1 MSTAPT
7 RLADVPFDDLYV
19 PISPSGPFLIRN
31 LGGAFRSGAQQAP
44 VTPVPDALMPDAAA
58 LRDLL
63 LRTWQGPDHPTEF
76 NLSHN
81 GGVYRAALIPFD
93 MRGGRAGEVTSWCLR
108 RLSTSPMSL
117 GDMGLPRS
125 VSDQLRA
132 FGKER
137 GLILI
142 SGSFGSGK
150 TTTASSCL
158 RAWVHDNGEVGVT
171 LEDPPEVPLATLS
184 GAGAIY
190 QVEIPEHD
198 FARGVRAARRWGPR
212 YVLLGDVQSPEAAR
226 ELLRIALSG
235 PMVVSPIHASDPVRA
250 IINLVSFAADAMSE
264 ELARDMVAEA
274 LQAVL
279 HQERRGGRLIT
290 KLASISGRDD
300 FARRNL
306 IRRGRFELLHE
317 AFGLSGPK
325 G

>member
-1 MSTAPT
+1 MTPLPT

-19 PISPSGPFLIRN
+19 PIGSSGPFLIRN
-31 LGGAFRSGAQQAP
+31 LGGAFRSGPQTPP
-44 VTPVPDALMPDAAA
+44 VTPVPESLMADATG

-63 LRTWQGPDHPTEF
+63 LRTWGGPGHPNEF

-93 MRGGRAGEVTSWCLR
+93 MRGDLVGDVSCWCLR
-108 RLSTSPMSL
+108 RLSTTAMDL
-117 GDMGLPRS
+117 DDMGLPRS
-125 VSDQLRA
+125 VTEQLRA
-132 FGKER
+132 FGRER

-158 RAWVHDNGEVGVT
+158 RAWVHDNREVGVT
-171 LEDPPEVPLATLS
+171 LEDPPEVPLATVS
-184 GAGAIY
+184 EAGAIY
-190 QVEIPEHD
+190 QVEVPEHD
-198 FARGVRAARRWGPR
+198 FAKGVRAARRWGPR

-279 HQERRGGRLIT
+279 HQERRGGRLIA
-290 KLASISGRDD
+290 KYAGISGRDD

-317 AFGLSGPK
+317 AFGLNGQK
-325 G
+325 V